1 MRRTGGAGDW
11 RFHHPPRRSA
21 RREDAPSLKQK
32 YGSRPPPSF
41 IGRVRFN
48 SRTPSVTATNVS
60 LSSECQPLECG
71 MQIRRTDRQ
80 TNGRVGWPSINPPV
94 MTTLTLLPEERRQKK
109 SDGYA
114 RRPGVQPRS
123 VHPPALPLRDCLFLT
138 RRVANQRSNSGRE
151 ASQIKGVTPRGK
163 EGRSAPQIK
172 ATLKTAGAAG
182 INHTDPTS
190 FAHRPPS
197 EV

>member
-1 MRRTGGAGDW
+1 M
-11 RFHHPPRRSA
+11 
-21 RREDAPSLKQK
+21 
-32 YGSRPPPSF
+32 
-41 IGRVRFN
+41 
-48 SRTPSVTATNVS
+48 TATNVS
-60 LSSECQPLECG
+60 LSSKCQALECG
-71 MQIRRTDRQ
+71 MQIRRTDRRTAGSGGPQ
-80 TNGRVGWPSINPPV
+80 LMI
-94 MTTLTLLPEERRQKK
+94 TTLRHLLPKEKRRKRQ
-109 SDGYA
+109 
-114 RRPGVQPRS
+114 RCPGVQPRS
-123 VHPPALPLRDCLFLT
+123 VHPPTLPLRDCLFLT

-182 INHTDPTS
+182 TNHTDPTS